1 MSEIVIR
8 DPKPSIERIETLARR
23 IFEGDILLPKFQR
36 DFVWKRSQILQLFDS
51 ISKNYPIGSILLWLS
66 KHKLKSESSIADLPF
81 QERAEE
87 YPVNYLLDG
96 QQRLSCI
103 CGALYWK
110 PNVGDNDSV
119 WNIAYDLKSK
129 RFVHLTTLDEP
140 PQHQIRMNKITDN
153 FQFFAQ
159 VAFLEANPDN
169 RHLAVEAKRFFSL
182 FKDYSLA
189 CVTLHDM
196 PIENVAPIFERINS
210 TGTKLTIVD
219 LMRAATWSVDFDLVE
234 TIDQRVLEKIGEKG
248 FEEIDRK
255 AVLRVL
261 SSASNFSFST
271 GGIDRL
277 RSLGADQ
284 LKSAAE
290 DTVEAFKLA
299 TDFLHDQ
306 LKIPNAVIVPYV
318 NQVVVLAELFRQ
330 RPVLTAVQYVSL
342 KQWFWRTTL
351 SSYFSG
357 WSSAQMDTDLAAITD
372 FASENTV
379 NLEIGDVAPP
389 KNIWRKRSFRA
400 NTSLSKLLGLLLT
413 QKTPFDLVSGN
424 EVKLVKALAW
434 QNSKE
439 YHHIFPKA
447 FLSSQNKNINDIN
460 SLANFA
466 LISSASNKDISDT
479 KPSKYFSSLRERHGG
494 NFDQI
499 CESNLLSS
507 DCVSAALDDDFEAF
521 LDARSNCL
529 HRFALS
535 LAGWQTEL

>member
-1 MSEIVIR
+1 MSEDVIR
-8 DPKPSIERIETLARR
+8 DPKPSIERIESLARR

-36 DFVWKRSQILQLFDS
+36 DFIWKRNQVLELFDS

-81 QERAEE
+81 KERPEE

-110 PNVGDNDSV
+110 PNAGESDSV
-119 WNIAYDLKSK
+119 WNIAYDLKSR
-129 RFVHLTTLDEP
+129 RFVHLNTLDDP
-140 PQHQIRMNKITDN
+140 PQHQIRLNKIPDN
-153 FQFFAQ
+153 IQFFAQ
-159 VAFLEANPDN
+159 VAVLEANPDN
-169 RHLAVEAKRFFSL
+169 SHLAAEAKRFFSL

-234 TIDQRVLEKIGEKG
+234 TIDQKVLDVIGEKG
-248 FEEIDRK
+248 FDEIDRK

-261 SSASNFSFST
+261 SSASGFSFST

-277 RSLGADQ
+277 RSLNVEQ
-284 LKSAAE
+284 LKTSTEA
-290 DTVEAFKLA
+290 TVSAFKLA

-306 LKIPNAVIVPYV
+306 LKIPNASIVPYV
-318 NQVVVLAELFRQ
+318 NQVVVLAELFRR
-330 RPVLTAVQYVSL
+330 RPVLNAGQYVAL
-342 KQWFWRTTL
+342 RQWFWRTTL

-357 WSSAQMDTDLAAITD
+357 WSSAQMDTDLKAIDD
-372 FASENTV
+372 FISEKTP
-379 NLEIGDVAPP
+379 NLMIGDGAPP
-389 KNIWRKRSFRA
+389 KNIWRRRSFRA

-413 QKTPFDLVSGN
+413 QNTPYDLINGT
-424 EVKLVKALAW
+424 EVKLTKALAW

-447 FLSSQNKNINDIN
+447 YLN
-460 SLANFA
+460 SIGASTSDTNALANFA
-466 LISSASNKDISDT
+466 LISSASNKNISDT
-479 KPSKYFSSLRERHGG
+479 KPSVYVPKLQIEHGQDFSR
-494 NFDQI
+494 I
-499 CESNLLSS
+499 CESNLLSG
-507 DCVSAALDDDFEAF
+507 DCVAAAIADNFPDFLE
-521 LDARSNCL
+521 ARSTVL
-529 HRFALS
+529 HKFALS
-535 LAGWQTEL
+535 LAGWPVEE